1 MLEIQVERT
10 EDHTVCRP
18 IGELDAHVVNEFR
31 EVLAGLVRE
40 PRFVID
46 LCEVPFMDS
55 AALGALIRGIR
66 RIKEQRGAVA
76 VACNRP
82 AVCQLLHTTGMDRI
96 VGVFDSHQGAVESFS
111 DNSGVE
117 QQ

>member
-1 MLEIQVERT
+1 MLEIQVERA

-18 IGELDAHVVNEFR
+18 IGELDAHVVNQFR
-31 EVLAGLVRE
+31 EVLADLVSE

-82 AVCQLLHTTGMDRI
+82 AVCHLLHTTGMDRI
-96 VGVFDSHQGAVESFS
+96 VGVFDSHRGAADSFS
-111 DNSGVE
+111 ATGTME
-117 QQ
+117 